1 MLKTFIITGRSGSGK
16 STAMAAFEDAGF
28 FCVDNMPVALLPE
41 FMNLARE
48 GESKPLG
55 YAFVMDLRESGF
67 LDKYPAVFKQLNAQ
81 GHRLKILFFEAD
93 ENTLIRRYSQT
104 RRPHPLG
111 TGKTLIE
118 SIQAEKEL
126 LTQLRNEAHQVI
138 NTSNTNV
145 HELKRTILAF
155 AESNR
160 IDVTMRINI
169 LSFGFKYGVP
179 SDADLIADVRFLRNP
194 YFISELRPLSG
205 KSAKVRDYVLQNEET
220 RLFLNKYLDLL
231 DFLIPL
237 YQKEGK
243 TYLTIAVGCTGGRH
257 RSVAIAEHLFGNIRQ
272 PGKDIKIAHRDMEK
286 G

>member
-1 MLKTFIITGRSGSGK
+1 
-16 STAMAAFEDAGF
+16 MAAFEDAGF
-28 FCVDNMPVALLPE
+28 YCVDNMPVALLPD
-41 FMNLARE
+41 FMRLARE
-48 GESKPLG
+48 SESKPLG

-93 ENTLIRRYSQT
+93 ENALIRRYSQT

-111 TGKTLIE
+111 IGKTLIE

-126 LTQLRNEAHQVI
+126 LAKLRNEAHQVI
-138 NTSNTNV
+138 NTSNINV
-145 HELKRTILAF
+145 HELKSTILTF

-169 LSFGFKYGVP
+169 LSFGFKYGIP
-179 SDADLIADVRFLRNP
+179 SDADLIVDVRFLKNP
-194 YFISELRPLSG
+194 YFISELRLLSG
-205 KSAKVRDYVLQNEET
+205 QSAKVREYVLQNEET

-257 RSVAIAEHLFGNIRQ
+257 RSVVIAERLLDSIKQ
-272 PGKDIKIAHRDMEK
+272 PGNDIKIAHRDMEK

>member
-1 MLKTFIITGRSGSGK
+1 
-16 STAMAAFEDAGF
+16 MAAFEDAGF

-231 DFLIPL
+231 EYVIPL
-237 YQKEGK
+237 YQKEGR

-257 RSVAIAEHLFGNIRQ
+257 RSVAIAEHLFRSIKQ
-272 PGKDIKIAHRDMEK
+272 PGNDIKIAHRDLEK